1 MIYDDVALSL
11 LYLVDTFIINTKVL
25 TTRFWPLVGTSILV
39 VILPRSKH
47 DHFIFTSFDLHTGVY
62 GLTQFRKL
70 RTFCKFSISPIL
82 RFCKLAFPFV
92 KLGEIVKLAKY
103 PQFAKSKTW
112 RNVKSNHLESLCE
125 IELKKLCE
133 IELKNFAK

>member
-1 MIYDDVALSL
+1 MRMSTFMFLIY
-11 LYLVDTFIINTKVL
+11 TM
-25 TTRFWPLVGTSILV
+25 
-39 VILPRSKH
+39 
-47 DHFIFTSFDLHTGVY
+47 
-62 GLTQFRKL
+62 GLTRFRKL

-125 IELKKLCE
+125 IEIGE